1 MALEMQG
8 TPASC
13 TQLSPWQ
20 GPAPLNLS
28 SSCFGGFLGAQGSSR
43 NTLPYQ
49 ASLFWLLLAG
59 RARPP
64 FILPFMGTSAKKPTQ
79 IYDPPTPPCIFP
91 PPVVQPVLYLHK
103 STYLVCLVMDIIAAC
118 NPEQVLNTVLSI
130 LHMVVLSLPFYRWEI
145 RGSECLGNLL
155 KTESSRA

>member
-1 MALEMQG
+1 MLLDPQPELHDKGLGGLGDARDYSIVYTAQPLAG
-8 TPASC
+8 PS
-13 TQLSPWQ
+13 SPQPFFLLLW
-20 GPAPLNLS
+20 GLV
-28 SSCFGGFLGAQGSSR
+28 LGAQGSSR

-79 IYDPPTPPCIFP
+79 IYDPPIPPRIFP

-103 STYLVCLVMDIIAAC
+103 SMYLVCLVMDD
-118 NPEQVLNTVLSI
+118 N
-130 LHMVVLSLPFYRWEI
+130 
-145 RGSECLGNLL
+145 
-155 KTESSRA
+155 SSV